1 MWWLWLIPGA
11 LFLAVIVYATRLLLT
26 REDKK
31 PEAKYRVVE
40 TYKGE
45 ALKYHGET
53 WRWIYSGDYG
63 DGGFKWKKITD
74 KYDTPEEAQ
83 ETIDEY
89 REQMRRDKHH
99 KVVGEIF

>member
-45 ALKYHGET
+45 ALKYHGEKQGF
-53 WRWIYSGDYG
+53 YYGGDYG
-63 DGGFKWKKITD
+63 CSHVEWNKITD

-83 ETIDEY
+83 AAIAEW
-89 REQMRRDKHH
+89 REQGRRDNHH